1 MKNKFLL
8 LLLCVLMVFVSCST
22 IQKDSI
28 YSTTL
33 SQDNIRNIEHI
44 EINIVRQYRE
54 NNQEKIEEIKKDL
67 NALLASPS
75 SDRSYLAFVYAL
87 YADYFLLNRD
97 KVSAKKMLKTA

>member
-1 MKNKFLL
+1 MKNKFIL

-33 SQDNIRNIEHI
+33 SQDNIRNVEHI

-54 NNQEKIEEIKKDL
+54 NNQEKIEDIKKDL
-67 NALLASPS
+67 NALLAEIG
-75 SDRSYLAFVYAL
+75 RAHV
-87 YADYFLLNRD
+87 
-97 KVSAKKMLKTA
+97 

>member
-1 MKNKFLL
+1 MKNKFLI

-54 NNQEKIEEIKKDL
+54 NNQEKIEDIKKD
-67 NALLASPS
+67 
-75 SDRSYLAFVYAL
+75 
-87 YADYFLLNRD
+87 
-97 KVSAKKMLKTA
+97 

>member
-1 MKNKFLL
+1 MKNKFIL

-33 SQDNIRNIEHI
+33 SQDNIRNVEHI

-54 NNQEKIEEIKKDL
+54 NNQEKI
-67 NALLASPS
+67 
-75 SDRSYLAFVYAL
+75 
-87 YADYFLLNRD
+87 
-97 KVSAKKMLKTA
+97 